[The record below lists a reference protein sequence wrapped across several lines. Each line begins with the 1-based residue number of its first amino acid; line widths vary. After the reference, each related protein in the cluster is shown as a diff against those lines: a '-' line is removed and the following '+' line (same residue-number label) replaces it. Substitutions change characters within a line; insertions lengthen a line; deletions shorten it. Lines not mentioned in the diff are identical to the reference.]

1 MTQLDALMEGYM
13 AYKADVSRL
22 APGTIRDIRC
32 TLKRASIA
40 MAGIAPDTPL
50 WRCRLEDYLAW
61 IYSERDAG
69 TSELSLNK
77 FITHCRGLL
86 DYAWRSKRV
95 DRNVLDGFQ
104 LQLSKG
110 PEKPKSITEA
120 EAHQLIQS
128 LSIKTF
134 VDRRDRVVVLI
145 LYGCGLRTHELCAL
159 DISHVDIDRQ
169 ELQVLTAKGD
179 KPRTVPIPT
188 AVFTELLAYL
198 HERGGKRGPLFRTH
212 HKRRRISNKDA
223 SAIVKR
229 AAVKAKLSTQV
240 TPKTLRHSFATHLMD
255 RGVDIGIIA
264 SLMGHR
270 SPKETGI
277 YLHVLPGRQEEAVAM
292 LNQGESL

>member
-1 MTQLDALMEGYM
+1 MTKLDALMEGYI
-13 AYKADVSRL
+13 AYKTDVARL
-22 APGTIRDIRC
+22 APGTIRDLRC
-32 TLKRASIA
+32 TLKRASLA
-40 MAGIAPDTPL
+40 MAKIVPDTPL
-50 WRCRLEDYLAW
+50 WRCCLEDFLVW
-61 IYSERDAG
+61 IEGEREAG

-77 FITHCRGLL
+77 FITHCRGFL

-104 LQLSKG
+104 LQMSKG
-110 PEKPKSITEA
+110 PVKPKSITEA
-120 EAHQLIQS
+120 EAQQLIQS
-128 LSIKTF
+128 LSSQTF
-134 VDRRDRVVVLI
+134 INRRDRVVVL
-145 LYGCGLRTHELCAL
+145 LFYGCGLRTHELCAL
-159 DISHVDIDRQ
+159 DVPHVEIERQ

-198 HERGGKRGPLFRTH
+198 HERGGKRGPLFKTY
-212 HKRRRISNKDA
+212 HKRRRIRNKDA
-223 SAIVKR
+223 SEIVKCAATR
-229 AAVKAKLSTQV
+229 AHLKTIV

-277 YLHVLPGRQEEAVAM
+277 YLHVLPGRQEEAVAK
-292 LNQGESL
+292 LNQGES